1 MGNSPP
7 LAQVDRARAEMNVV
21 TPTTADPIALPG
33 VDHGARRLAVLGRVK
48 LPTTIA
54 VLEDLG
60 LQPGMR
66 CLDVGCGSG
75 AITLAMASVVG
86 PTGQVVG
93 FDHNKAVLRWAVDAA
108 HRLHITNATF
118 CTADVADLEAEGCY
132 DLVFSR
138 FLLSRVPN
146 PGDVLDRMVRALRP
160 GGIVVVED
168 EEFAGQFCH
177 PRSAAFDRY
186 AELYAAALRRRG
198 GDPEIGPTLP
208 ARLDAQGL
216 EDVGV
221 NVVQP
226 TFRQNEGKRL
236 PGLTMA
242 HLGPELE
249 AHHLADLDEV
259 EELTAQ
265 LEELAHDETSIVG
278 LPRVYQCWGRRPS

>member
-1 MGNSPP
+1 
-7 LAQVDRARAEMNVV
+7 MNAV
-21 TPTTADPIALPG
+21 TLTTADPIALPG

-48 LPTTIA
+48 LPTTMA
-54 VLEDLG
+54 LLEGLG
-60 LQPGMR
+60 LRAGMR

-108 HRLHITNATF
+108 HREHVTQATF
-118 CTADVADLEAEGCY
+118 CTADVSDLDADGCY
-132 DLVFSR
+132 DLVFAR

-146 PGDVLDRMVRALRP
+146 PDDALDRMVRALRP

-177 PRSAAFDRY
+177 PRSAAFDRF

-198 GDPEIGPTLP
+198 GDPEIGPELP
-208 ARLDAQGL
+208 GRLDAHGL
-216 EDVGV
+216 ESVGV

-226 TFRQNEGKRL
+226 TFRQGEGKRL
-236 PGLTMA
+236 PALTMA

-249 AHHLADLDEV
+249 AHHIADLDEV
-259 EELTAQ
+259 DHLTAQ
-265 LEELAHDETSIVG
+265 LEELALDDTSIVG
-278 LPRVYQCWGRRPS
+278 LPRVYQCWGRRPA